1 MNEVN
6 VVNGEFVERQ
16 LPVLHV
22 NSEQLIRT
30 ARACLESAR
39 NVIVDGEEML
49 DVGREELAEL
59 KAQRAAG
66 DAQQQQRQR
75 QLEEVKSLTSEITVL
90 TALLAS
96 VKEDK

>member
-1 MNEVN
+1 MN
-6 VVNGEFVERQ
+6 
-16 LPVLHV
+16 
-22 NSEQLIRT
+22 
-30 ARACLESAR
+30 
-39 NVIVDGEEML
+39 
-49 DVGREELAEL
+49 AEL